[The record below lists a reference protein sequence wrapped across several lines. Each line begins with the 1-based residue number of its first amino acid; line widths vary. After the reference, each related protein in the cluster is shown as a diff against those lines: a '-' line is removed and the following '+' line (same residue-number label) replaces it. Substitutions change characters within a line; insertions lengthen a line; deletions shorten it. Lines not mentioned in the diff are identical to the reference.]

1 MEKPSR
7 GSQSRRTFLKTTAAA
22 AGGVAVGT
30 FLRTVSAQ
38 PKVTTIRTGYTLA
51 PDHPVGQ
58 ALRRWGDNLTKK
70 TNGAY
75 VVQVHA
81 GGVLGNSRTA
91 SEGVSMGTL
100 ESYWIDPAE
109 CASFNQALNILSAPY
124 VWSDPKVLQKATKD
138 PGIIEPLYAP
148 VIKKGIRALALGYGG
163 TRHLTTKSTPAKRPD
178 DLKGL
183 RIRIPDIPVFRD
195 MVNSWGATPTPIPFV
210 DLFTSLQ
217 AGIVDGQEN
226 PYPQILSN
234 RFYEVQKYLIHTG
247 HVLQSISIIY
257 SEQLFQQQPKDAQKI
272 MAETA
277 QEAVDWFLSFLTS
290 DEGKMLE
297 QLKGHGMQVI
307 EPDVKA
313 FRDAMGKVY
322 EKYDAI
328 WTKALRE
335 TLQNYKA

>member
-1 MEKPSR
+1 MERSSCR
-7 GSQSRRTFLKTTAAA
+7 VQNRRTFLKSTLAA
-22 AGGVAVGT
+22 AGGLSAGI
-30 FLRTVSAQ
+30 FLRVASAQ

-51 PDHPVGQ
+51 PEHPVGQ
-58 ALRRWGDNLTKK
+58 ALRRWGDSLARK

-91 SEGVSMGTL
+91 SEAVSMGTL

-109 CASFNQALNILSAPY
+109 CASFNQALNVLSAPY
-124 VWSDPKVLQKATKD
+124 IWSDPRILQKATKD
-138 PGIIEPLYAP
+138 QSIIEPLYAP

-163 TRHLTTKSTPAKRPD
+163 TRHLTTKNIPARRPE

-195 MVNSWGATPTPIPFV
+195 MVSSWGATATPIPFA

-217 AGIVDGQEN
+217 SGIVDGQEN

-234 RFYEVQKYLIHTG
+234 RFYEVQKYLIHTA
-247 HVLQSISIIY
+247 HVMQSISIIY
-257 SEQLFQQQPKDAQKI
+257 SEQLFQQQPKDAQRV

-277 QEAVDWFLSFLTS
+277 QEAVDWFFSFLTS

-297 QLKGHGMQVI
+297 QLKGYGMQVI

-322 EKYDAI
+322 DKYDPI
-328 WTKALRE
+328 WTKSLRE
-335 TLQNYKA
+335 KLQGYKA